1 MGRGHQGVQCT
12 TSVAFGFSIKASAS
26 PGGPR
31 VAPQVPPAVVPPWAP
46 LSTEAVLAG
55 SLPPRGWL
63 KVLGAWEGGWGCP
76 SSAGDAHAVPEGL
89 LFEDVVNEQLTRQ
102 EHAEQEPRAGTV
114 QEAWGWCLPGLCRGA
129 QHGREMPGMIGHR
142 SSAGASPG
150 RAARPC
156 PRVQGGG
163 GTQGT
168 VAALRFLGTHSGE
181 GGQGWG
187 SWPLTSSLPPPLL
200 WAELCP
206 PKSSVGIL
214 TPSAPECNCIWRC
227 DL

>member
-12 TSVAFGFSIKASAS
+12 TNVAFGFSIKASAS

-31 VAPQVPPAVVPPWAP
+31 VAPQVPPAVVPLWAP

-63 KVLGAWEGGWGCP
+63 KVLGAWDGGWGCP
-76 SSAGDAHAVPEGL
+76 SSAGDAHAIPEGL

-114 QEAWGWCLPGLCRGA
+114 QEARGRCLPGLCRGA

-150 RAARPC
+150 RMAHPC
-156 PRVQGGG
+156 PRVQMRGDGPRAQWLHCASWAHIPGVGGS
-163 GTQGT
+163 
-168 VAALRFLGTHSGE
+168 RLGELGLLH
-181 GGQGWG
+181 
-187 SWPLTSSLPPPLL
+187 PPSHLHCYGLNCVPQSPLL
-200 WAELCP
+200 E
-206 PKSSVGIL
+206 S
-214 TPSAPECNCIWRC
+214 
-227 DL
+227 